1 MLNKHIIGE
10 LFEIA
15 QDYEDGTLEFRQ
27 DETVKDVFYYQQITL
42 FAENSRLGILNN
54 SKEIYL
60 ITIRCSDY
68 YIDFLDSLSKNQA
81 LTALYFLKEVYD
93 NCKEY
98 PNAFSN
104 ALKQMCYKYKKD
116 KERNKLDAK

>member
-15 QDYEDGTLEFRQ
+15 QNYKNGRFEF
-27 DETVKDVFYYQQITL
+27 KQIGGKQCNL
-42 FAENSRLGILNN
+42 FAENNELMILKGSRKYSIV
-54 SKEIYL
+54 
-60 ITIRCSDY
+60 IRTETNDY
-68 YIDFLDSLSKNQA
+68 IHLYSLSSNIT
-81 LTALYFLKEVYD
+81 LELLYFLKETYN

-116 KERNKLDAK
+116 KERI

>member
-15 QDYEDGTLEFRQ
+15 QNYENGTLEFKQ
-27 DETVKDVFYYQQITL
+27 DKTVKNIFYYKKITL
-42 FAENSRLGILNN
+42 FAENSRLEILSD
-54 SKEIYL
+54 SKGIYL

-81 LTALYFLKEVYD
+81 LIALYFLKEIYD

-104 ALKQMCYKYKKD
+104 ALKQMCYKYKRD
-116 KERNKLDAK
+116 KKRI

>member
-1 MLNKHIIGE
+1 MNKHIIGE

-15 QDYEDGTLEFRQ
+15 QNYKDGTLEFKQ
-27 DETVKDVFYYQQITL
+27 GETVKDVFYYQQITL
-42 FAENSRLGILNN
+42 FAENSRLEIL
-54 SKEIYL
+54 SHSEETYL
-60 ITIRCSDY
+60 ITIRSSDY

-81 LTALYFLKEVYD
+81 LTSLYFLKEIYD

-116 KERNKLDAK
+116 KERI